1 MKETIL
7 NSDSVI
13 INTIIAVATSFY
25 LYIGI
30 REEALIALTLLL
42 IIDFVTGL
50 IASYK
55 VGEPITSKVLKIG
68 VLTKFGT
75 ILLILTI
82 ALLIKIMGVKY
93 EEFLYG
99 GIIMLAL
106 GEAYSIFANYHCM
119 KTGERLKEFTVTS
132 LIAEKIKKFIEGFM
146 NVGGK

>member
-1 MKETIL
+1 MKETII
-7 NSDSVI
+7 NGDSVI
-13 INTIIAVATSFY
+13 INTIIAVSTSFY

-30 REEALIALTLLL
+30 REEALIALALLL

-50 IASYK
+50 MASYK
-55 VGEPITSKVLKIG
+55 VGEHITSKVLKVG

-75 ILLILTI
+75 ILLIFTI

-132 LIAEKIKKFIEGFM
+132 LIAEKIKKLVEGFI
-146 NVGGK
+146 NVGSK

>member
-1 MKETIL
+1 MKETII
-7 NSDSVI
+7 NGDSVI

-55 VGEPITSKVLKIG
+55 VGEPITSKALKIG

-82 ALLIKIMGVKY
+82 ALLVKIMGVKY

-132 LIAEKIKKFIEGFM
+132 LIAEKIKRFVEGFI